1 MLCLPDVSPRPSF
14 VRRHAVK
21 LIASAV
27 ITAGVIY
34 TAEKGGL
41 KLVPESGDFGA
52 VKWWTLAAY
61 FPLVLGMTWFRSV
74 RWRFLLRQIVDVPKR
89 RLFAV
94 SCIGFTSILL
104 LPFRLGEF
112 VRPYLLRTKPGEK
125 PADGRVLTMTA
136 ATSSIVA
143 ERVLDGLFVSLVLA
157 AALIFVPTIQPL
169 PDKVVGL
176 PLSVAQVRGSGF
188 VMLGLFTVAF
198 ITIAVF
204 YFARAWAVKATH
216 IVFGIISNKLADK
229 LAGLAEKLADGLHV
243 FGRGKDLL
251 GFLLE
256 TAAYWGLNLLGM
268 WVLAWGCGVGH
279 ADGSAIT
286 FGEVCGLM
294 GMLSCAI
301 LIPGPPGLLGVFQ
314 AGIYAGM
321 TMYYPTSIVTGAGAA
336 YVFLMYA
343 AQVVMHFATGAWG
356 LWDESNGRG
365 LRSALAETE
374 AALENSDPTGAPTA
388 ERGIDPELPATTL

>member
-1 MLCLPDVSPRPSF
+1 MLCLRDVSSAGPSF

-21 LIASAV
+21 LVASAL

-74 RWRFLLRQIVDVPKR
+74 RWRFLLRSIVEVPKR
-89 RLFAV
+89 RLFSV
-94 SCIGFTSILL
+94 SVVGFASILL

-112 VRPYLLRTKPGEK
+112 VRPYLLRTKPGER
-125 PADGRVLTMTA
+125 PAGGRVLTMTA

-143 ERVLDGLFVSLVLA
+143 ERVIDGLFVSLVLA
-157 AALIFVPTIQPL
+157 AALILVPTIHPL
-169 PDKVVGL
+169 PDRVVGL

-188 VMLGLFTVAF
+188 VMLGLFTILFV
-198 ITIAVF
+198 TIAVF

-216 IVFGIISNKLADK
+216 VVFGVVSDKLADR
-229 LAGLAEKLADGLHV
+229 LAALAEKLADGLHV

-251 GFLLE
+251 GFLAE
-256 TAAYWGLNLLGM
+256 TAAYWALNLAGM
-268 WVLAWGCGVGH
+268 WVLAWGCGVVH
-279 ADGSAIT
+279 SDGSAIT

-321 TMYYPTSIVTGAGAA
+321 TMYYPTDVVVGAGAA
-336 YVFLMYA
+336 YVFLLYA
-343 AQVVMHFATGAWG
+343 SQVVIHLLTGAWG
-356 LWDESNGRG
+356 LWDESNGKGIR
-365 LRSALAETE
+365 AAIAETE
-374 AALENSDPTGAPTA
+374 AALDADAPDA
-388 ERGIDPELPATTL
+388 PVERVELPVATL